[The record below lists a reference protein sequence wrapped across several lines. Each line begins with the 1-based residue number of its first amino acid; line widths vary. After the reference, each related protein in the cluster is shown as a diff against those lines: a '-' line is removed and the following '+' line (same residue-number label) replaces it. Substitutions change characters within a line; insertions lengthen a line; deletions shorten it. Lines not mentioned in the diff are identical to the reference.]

1 MQELTRNL
9 VTNDKKWN
17 LFDIINPSQIPTI
30 IQNVNNQLPL
40 FDKFHNNINKD
51 NAIACLELESKI
63 SYQVEMLY
71 AYSHMKSDEDKSI
84 AKYQELSDSAI
95 QLYVAFSTA
104 TSFINPSLSRLQIS
118 ELNEMVSS
126 KVYSNFSR
134 YLELIIREK
143 KHILSTKEESLL
155 SGMSSFDGDF
165 GTIFSMFDNVDV
177 DLGSINVRGEEVKI
191 TQGGYALLLRDKDQT
206 IRKEAFKTFYKGYI
220 SMINTVAAT
229 YIGNVK
235 RTCYIAKVRKYK
247 NSLDMALSSNNIP
260 YKVYDNLLES
270 VRKYTPAMHKYISL
284 RKQILGLSEQHIYDI
299 YVPIVA
305 EIDKIVDYED
315 AYKLVIDGLA
325 PLGEE
330 YKNLLLTAKK
340 NGWIDVEET
349 KAKRSGAY
357 SSGVYGV
364 HPYVLLNHKGT
375 MHDIFTIAHELGH
388 AMHSYYSNSTQC
400 YEKADYTIFVAE
412 IASTVNEVLLIKYM
426 LKTAKGKERMYLLSY
441 YIDMIRTTLFRQT
454 MFAEFEK
461 FAHQMIEDN
470 MPLSGENM
478 TEYYDKLN
486 HTYYGDDIIIDKEVS
501 YEWARIPHFYSDFY
515 VYKYATGITC
525 AINIANMILE
535 DNSVVT
541 RYKQFLKAG
550 GSMDSLDIIKIMG
563 IDLTKKKPFNV
574 AMEEFVEVYNEL
586 EKLSKEVL

>member
-470 MPLSGENM
+470 MPLSSENM